1 MKLNVSFSSF
11 AGLLTGTISTYAMS
25 YGKRNKYKRNTG
37 VIHTTVEI
45 ESAAFFF
52 SPPVSSLKRNK
63 KKNRQ
68 LQQYIVYLVM
78 HLTALQILLLIIPSQ
93 WL

>member
-52 SPPVSSLKRNK
+52 PSSFIIK
-63 KKNRQ
+63 KKQKKKKIGNFSNT
-68 LQQYIVYLVM
+68 LCI
-78 HLTALQILLLIIPSQ
+78 
-93 WL
+93 W